1 MKIKSS
7 TFQQRIYIIGELHNM
22 KQKITNED
30 KVHALILQRAIDKYI
45 SDLYFNMY
53 TEVDK
58 KIYELLR
65 HSDGDK

>member
-7 TFQQRIYIIGELHNM
+7 TFQQRIYLISELHNI
-22 KQKITNED
+22 KKKITNED
-30 KVHALILQRAIDKYI
+30 KAHTLILQRAIDKYI
-45 SDLYFNMY
+45 SDLYFNIY

-65 HSDGDK
+65 HSYGDK